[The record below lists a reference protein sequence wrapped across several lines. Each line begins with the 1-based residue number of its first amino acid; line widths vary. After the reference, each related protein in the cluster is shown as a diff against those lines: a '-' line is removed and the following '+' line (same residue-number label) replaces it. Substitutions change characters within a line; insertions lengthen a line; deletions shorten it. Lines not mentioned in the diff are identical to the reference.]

1 MALVG
6 LNYWHAMRCV
16 PAEAAVSSDATD
28 IHIAS
33 LERRLLASEA
43 EVSRI
48 ILNIVMLFSVFVLIS
63 TAFCLRRILKWRWF

>member
-1 MALVG
+1 MCLEG

-16 PAEAAVSSDATD
+16 PTEAAVSTDATD

-43 EVSRI
+43 EVYCRCITMLDIFLI
-48 ILNIVMLFSVFVLIS
+48 I
-63 TAFCLRRILKWRWF
+63 KD